1 MQVHPESD
9 PREQTTRRSVE
20 SVFLRNRKIVVLFL
34 AALHSSVSHLRPP
47 VDRVP
52 TRKEQMLPRS
62 KPRLPAAEKI
72 YLSFRRTSIHIQG
85 IFQGVDS
92 CAQLSEVMEATL
104 MVSPVRVPTPR
115 ARWPASFLIE
125 PRLPSRR

>member
-9 PREQTTRRSVE
+9 PREKTTRRSVE
-20 SVFLRNRKIVVLFL
+20 SVSKRNRRIVVLFL

-85 IFQGVDS
+85 IFQGGR
-92 CAQLSEVMEATL
+92 QLRSTL
-104 MVSPVRVPTPR
+104 GSYGSNFDGVPSAGADDASAL
-115 ARWPASFLIE
+115 AREL
-125 PRLPSRR
+125 LN

>member
-1 MQVHPESD
+1 MQVHPESA
-9 PREQTTRRSVE
+9 PREKTIRRSVE
-20 SVFLRNRKIVVLFL
+20 SVSLRNREIVVLFL
-34 AALHSSVSHLRPP
+34 AAFRSSVSHLRLP
-47 VDRVP
+47 VDHVP
-52 TRKEQMLPRS
+52 TRKERMPPRS
-62 KPRLPAAEKI
+62 EPRLPAVEKR

-92 CAQLSEVMEATL
+92 CAQLSEVMEVTL
-104 MVSPVRVPTPR
+104 MVFPVRVPTTR